1 MLIISTAILMNISM
15 DQNKINFSSENYAGV
30 QPDIMNALASANKS
44 SFPSYGNDPYT
55 QEAASVFKSLFG
67 EEIEVFF
74 AFNGTGANNFGIG
87 SVVERYHSIFCTD
100 VAHLFVDEST
110 APETFIGARIY
121 PVRSVNGKMSIE
133 DLRSRLNRINDVHH
147 PQPKVVSITQPTE
160 YGTVYSLQ
168 EIRDIK
174 EVCTHYSMVLHVDGA
189 RYFNAAFHLGGSLKE
204 ISADIDI
211 LTLGGT
217 KIGMMFGEAVI
228 FFNPGKTPSYKYH
241 LKRSMQL
248 ASKNRFMAVQFMAV
262 LKEDLWKKIA
272 AHANSLALS
281 FSQEIASI
289 PSIEVL
295 YPVESNA
302 VFVTMPAAVY
312 KKMQEVA
319 TFYLWNEERNEYRF
333 MFSFD
338 TRQSDVIGFIDRLKI
353 EMNISDH

>member
-1 MLIISTAILMNISM
+1 MI
-15 DQNKINFSSENYAGV
+15 QNKINFSSENYAGV
-30 QPDIMNALASANKS
+30 QPEIMNALAGANQN

-55 QEAASVFKSLFG
+55 QEAAGIFKNLFG
-67 EEIEVFF
+67 EDIEVFF

-100 VAHLFVDEST
+100 IAHLFVDEST

-121 PVRSVNGKMSIE
+121 PVHSVNGKMSIE
-133 DLRSRLNRINDVHH
+133 DLRSRLNRVNDVHH

-160 YGTVYSLQ
+160 YGTVYSLE
-168 EIRDIK
+168 EIRLLK
-174 EVCTHYSMVLHVDGA
+174 EVCTQYSMILHVDGA
-189 RYFNAAFHLGGSLKE
+189 RYFNAALHLGGSLKE

-228 FFNPGKTPSYKYH
+228 FFKPDKSPSYRYH

-262 LKEDLWKKIA
+262 LKEDFWKKIA
-272 AHANSLALS
+272 CHANGLALS
-281 FSQEIASI
+281 FAREIATI

-295 YPVESNA
+295 YPVQSNA
-302 VFVTMPAAVY
+302 VFITMPVSVY
-312 KKMQEVA
+312 QKMQEHA
-319 TFYLWNEERNEYRF
+319 TFYLWNEGRNEYRF

-338 TRQSDVIGFIDRLKI
+338 TQQSDITGFLEKLKI
-353 EMNISDH
+353 EISLCDK